1 MVWKNQW
8 TQHPKSMKE
17 SKYIIKQLTQQKCF
31 TDKAVSTMQTFRA
44 NVSSPSH
51 ISGGHGPAV
60 STGQTCEAQL

>member
-1 MVWKNQW
+1 
-8 TQHPKSMKE
+8 MKE
-17 SKYIIKQLTQQKCF
+17 SKYIIKQLTQQKSF